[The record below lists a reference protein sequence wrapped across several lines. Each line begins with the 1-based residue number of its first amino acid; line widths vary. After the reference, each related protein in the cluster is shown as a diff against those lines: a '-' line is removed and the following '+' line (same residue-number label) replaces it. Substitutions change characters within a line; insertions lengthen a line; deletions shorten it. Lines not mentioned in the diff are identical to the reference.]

1 MGDVVKGQL
10 SAEMLILITVVL
22 AIVAIAASQ
31 MLSSAKGAAEQIEEQ
46 GSALE
51 ESTSAAMICGNSCSD
66 DGDCSEPCS
75 ECRNG
80 FCS

>member
-1 MGDVVKGQL
+1 MRGQL

-31 MLSSAKGAAEQIEEQ
+31 LLSGAKGAAEQIEEQ
-46 GSALE
+46 STSLE
-51 ESTSAAMICGNSCSD
+51 ESTGAAMICGSACTDDSD
-66 DGDCSEPCS
+66 CESPCE
-75 ECRNG
+75 ECKNG